1 MLLLNIRHI
10 NIYDVITIPARLGVE
25 EFLKLSS
32 TGKDRVATIR
42 IVVDYLRRP
51 IRITLGTLMV
61 EEFRVLWDMMFS

>member
-1 MLLLNIRHI
+1 MLLLNKRHI

-51 IRITLGTLMV
+51 IRI
-61 EEFRVLWDMMFS
+61 